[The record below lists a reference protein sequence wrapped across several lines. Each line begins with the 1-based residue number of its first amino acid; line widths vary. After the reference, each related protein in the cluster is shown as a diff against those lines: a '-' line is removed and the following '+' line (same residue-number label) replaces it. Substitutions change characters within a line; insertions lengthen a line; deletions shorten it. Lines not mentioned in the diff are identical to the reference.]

1 MCELLYLA
9 SDRLRTEQIMTT
21 IHKRIEYLGE
31 PKHGKG
37 TLHGRSNH
45 IQRENDHTTS
55 GKC

>member
-45 IQRENDHTTS
+45 I
-55 GKC
+55 